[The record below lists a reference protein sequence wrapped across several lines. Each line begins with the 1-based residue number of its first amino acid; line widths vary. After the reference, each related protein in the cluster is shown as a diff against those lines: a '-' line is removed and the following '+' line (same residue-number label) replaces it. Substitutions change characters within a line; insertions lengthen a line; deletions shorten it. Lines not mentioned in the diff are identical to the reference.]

1 MLFSLPLHSGTSIS
15 FLWLSYFFQQKYK
28 APLFEKQDRIDV
40 SLPLPNT
47 WYLSSPTQFVDYF
60 QYWPI
65 RGCYQGLYHYWYYY
79 SNTRLQNIIC
89 MAMLLQPH
97 LYSFIF
103 TTWKG
108 QQKKKKDSEVS
119 LMGLNLLAGSL
130 LMCSSQ
136 TVLLQPSTTVK
147 LKEY

>member
-108 QQKKKKDSEVS
+108 QQKKKKGFRSVPHGSKS
-119 LMGLNLLAGSL
+119 LGRKSTDVQLTN
-130 LMCSSQ
+130 SSI
-136 TVLLQPSTTVK
+136 TT
-147 LKEY
+147 LYNS